1 MDAAEYRHAVFG
13 LIFFKYISDSFE
25 EHFSH
30 LKQEVNDPQSQ
41 WSVSGPEQQYLPQ
54 ILREKGISREK
65 WERMADLHAL
75 PEGRESLE

>member
-65 WERMADLHAL
+65 
-75 PEGRESLE
+75 